1 MSVSGVGVSGRGRLV
16 VFDCDGV
23 LVDSERLNVALDV
36 EAIGELGWAI
46 TREEVIARHVGLSD
60 PSCTGLVGRL
70 LEDGLDVVGDRG
82 AGCDG
87 LSGDADGDVA

>member
-1 MSVSGVGVSGRGRLV
+1 MHDFTPGSASG
-16 VFDCDGV
+16 
-23 LVDSERLNVALDV
+23 
-36 EAIGELGWAI
+36 
-46 TREEVIARHVGLSD
+46 

>member
-46 TREEVIARHVGLSD
+46 TREEVIARHVGLSEAD
-60 PSCTGLVGRL
+60 ATADIEAVIGRPVPAEGVL
-70 LEDGLDVVGDRG
+70 RWRG
-82 AGCDG
+82 A
-87 LSGDADGDVA
+87 